1 MQTKREYEHG
11 SLVKVNKRGVGGA
24 LALLLLLPLAAW
36 AGGVVTSCTEAALRA
51 AMVGGGVVT
60 FACDGTI
67 TLAGTLTN
75 NVDLTLDGSGHNV
88 TISGG
93 GAVRVFCVNT
103 NVSFT
108 VVNVTIADGAS
119 QGGSAILNLGGVVTL
134 TGATFRSN
142 IATVTSTSEQ
152 LTLQASGGAIYN
164 RGGTVNATDCSF
176 ADNIA
181 QPAWWT
187 PCNLA
192 FGGAIYNS
200 GTVTL
205 DLCTLTRNSAT
216 GGPYDFSSVS
226 AGEGSGGAIF
236 NQGTLTIDRTT
247 LCCNTASG
255 GSVVGYGGS
264 GGEAKGASICNLGS
278 LWISRSTFA
287 NNVVFGGAGGNG
299 HDGFP
304 DPAIGNGGNGGGG
317 GEALGGALFVGG
329 PSRLVNCTLV
339 GNQARGGSGGEGGR
353 AGFWVDPGTGLGRCG
368 TSGSGGF
375 GGAACGAVY
384 DVTGLLR
391 LTNCTIVFNS
401 SEGGPGGPANWGP
414 PIGPPGVDGMAA
426 GALQTANGIS
436 ANCLL
441 AGNFPSDCTG
451 SLADAGHN
459 LNLTFDTH
467 RLA

>member
-1 MQTKREYEHG
+1 M
-11 SLVKVNKRGVGGA
+11 
-24 LALLLLLPLAAW
+24 
-36 AGGVVTSCTEAALRA
+36 
-51 AMVGGGVVT
+51 VT

-67 TLAGTLTN
+67 TLAATITN
-75 NVDLTLDGSGHNV
+75 VSDTRLDGSGRHI
-88 TISGG
+88 TISGSN
-93 GAVRVFCVNT
+93 AVRVFYVNP
-103 NVSFT
+103 NVNFT
-108 VVNVTIADGAS
+108 VVNLTLADGKS
-119 QGGSAILNLGGVVTL
+119 QGGSAILTLGGTLIL
-134 TGATFRSN
+134 TGVTFRSN
-142 IATVTSTSEQ
+142 TASVWVSNDNLSP
-152 LTLQASGGAIYN
+152 QASGGAIFN
-164 RGGTVNATDCSF
+164 RGGTVNATNCSF
-176 ADNIA
+176 AANSAWI
-181 QPAWWT
+181 PAALRRT
-187 PCNLA
+187 GDPA

-200 GTVTL
+200 GTVIL
-205 DLCTLTRNSAT
+205 DLCTLTGNSAT
-216 GGPYDFSSVS
+216 GGYADGFGGL